1 MQKMA
6 ASMGG
11 GMPGMPPGGA
21 EQLKNMTADDIKR
34 ASEEMSKMSPDQ
46 FKNQMN
52 TAMNQQKAQ
61 QDYAMSGSEQLKKD
75 GNKLVGEGKYN
86 DAIEKY
92 MRVKNNLQDNAS
104 PAARSLRVSCML
116 NMSLCFNKTNRHNSA
131 ISECTEVLK
140 MDGKSLK
147 AYYRRGQAHAAKQ
160 DFAAAVADLRRAVKL
175 APGDETVE
183 AELTKAVSDLKAN
196 GGEDDGVVPEFENG
210 GASNASAGAAAG
222 PMGMSPDLMSKAQEA
237 MKDPDF
243 MANASEMMENMSE
256 EQLEAMSAMA
266 PGGMPKVDP
275 KMAKQAAQMM
285 KNMKPEAMEGMMK
298 MAQEMKDAG
307 MDPASAGGAPSADM
321 MSKMAEK
328 MKDPA
333 MQEAMTDMMKNIS
346 PEQLKEM
353 SAASGMQMSDEQA
366 EQTAKMMQSI
376 SPETMRRMMTAGTYL
391 QGVFS
396 RARAVYQWV
405 TRNKMFAASV
415 AVLGVATFIS
425 YLMRWGVF
433 AVEPAA
439 PTVAGAASA
448 AKGEDEDPWAQD
460 REF

>member
-1 MQKMA
+1 
-6 ASMGG
+6 
-11 GMPGMPPGGA
+11 
-21 EQLKNMTADDIKR
+21 MTADDIKR

-52 TAMNQQKAQ
+52 AAMNQQKAQ

-104 PAARSLRVSCML
+104 PRLGRFASRACSTCPSVSTRPTVTTAPSASARRCSRWTASRSRRTTDAARRTPRS
-116 NMSLCFNKTNRHNSA
+116 K
-131 ISECTEVLK
+131 IS
-140 MDGKSLK
+140 
-147 AYYRRGQAHAAKQ
+147 
-160 DFAAAVADLRRAVKL
+160 AAAVADLRRAVKL

-196 GGEDDGVVPEFENG
+196 GGEDDGVIPEFENG

-222 PMGMSPDLMSKAQEA
+222 PMGMSPDMMSKAQEA

-243 MANASEMMENMSE
+243 MAKASEMMENMSE

-307 MDPASAGGAPSADM
+307 MDPASAGRALRGHDV
-321 MSKMAEK
+321 E
-328 MKDPA
+328 DGR
-333 MQEAMTDMMKNIS
+333 E
-346 PEQLKEM
+346 
-353 SAASGMQMSDEQA
+353 DEG
-366 EQTAKMMQSI
+366 
-376 SPETMRRMMTAGTYL
+376 PRHAGGDDRHDEEYL
-391 QGVFS
+391 
-396 RARAVYQWV
+396 
-405 TRNKMFAASV
+405 
-415 AVLGVATFIS
+415 
-425 YLMRWGVF
+425 
-433 AVEPAA
+433 P
-439 PTVAGAASA
+439 GAAQ
-448 AKGEDEDPWAQD
+448 GDERRKRHADV
-460 REF
+460 